1 MDFPN
6 SDNKR
11 NWKQSPRRYI
21 TLIREFKT
29 STLQPDS
36 TLSMPY
42 YERNIKHYI

>member
-6 SDNKR
+6 PDNRR

-21 TLIREFKT
+21 TLMGEFRT

-36 TLSMPY
+36 STPFHATL
-42 YERNIKHYI
+42 